1 MYENNLSIAGVIA
14 LEKKRVY
21 LIGKASYL
29 SMKYTLKYWMSI
41 NLLLL
46 LS

>member
-14 LEKKRVY
+14 LEKKVY

-29 SMKYTLKYWMSI
+29 SMKYILKYWMSI